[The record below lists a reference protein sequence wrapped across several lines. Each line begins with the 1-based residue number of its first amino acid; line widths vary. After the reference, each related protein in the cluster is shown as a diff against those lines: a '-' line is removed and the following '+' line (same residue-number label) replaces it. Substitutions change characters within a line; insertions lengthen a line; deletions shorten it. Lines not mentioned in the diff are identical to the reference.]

1 MAAAVRQVLERVPG
15 LLAVVVTDKDGAVV
29 AQAAV
34 EGFSADS
41 IPRYILAKAAEVLD
55 TTTKLGAGNAVA
67 SLADYD
73 NLKIAYAESHQLV
86 IHLIG
91 SKEANSGL
99 MLEMHDEVVYKLRP
113 LMSSFPQQ

>member
-1 MAAAVRQVLERVPG
+1 MFLVLRCAYSPTHHPSLSPFRRAFFSVC
-15 LLAVVVTDKDGAVV
+15 A
-29 AQAAV
+29 AAV